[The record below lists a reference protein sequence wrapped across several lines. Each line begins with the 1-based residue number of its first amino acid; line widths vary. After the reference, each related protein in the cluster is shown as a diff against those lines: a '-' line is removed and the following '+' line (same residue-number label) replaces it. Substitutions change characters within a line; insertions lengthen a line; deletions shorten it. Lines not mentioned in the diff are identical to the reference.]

1 MPSWTSF
8 SVADVI
14 VFVIICGVD
23 VFCAWIFWSAAVM
36 VPKAYQMRRPW
47 MIWLLLIPIPL
58 LNDLLSFI
66 VLIPLARSYQ
76 RLFQAHN
83 ITRNRQGGFRTVI
96 FTCTVSLLG
105 DLLGFLAH
113 PPVVL
118 KHFFPTVMW
127 FLALPSAAGQVL
139 REVAGVASLA
149 LLFIVWDMRKQAYHI
164 RMFRTTKDTIAA
176 LHALQ
181 G

>member
-23 VFCAWIFWSAAVM
+23 VFCTWIFWSAAVM
-36 VPKAYQMRRPW
+36 VPKSYQMRRPW

-76 RLFQAHN
+76 RLFQAHH

-96 FTCTVSLLG
+96 FTCTVSSLG
-105 DLLGFLAH
+105 DIARS
-113 PPVVL
+113 
-118 KHFFPTVMW
+118 
-127 FLALPSAAGQVL
+127 SAAGQVL
-139 REVAGVASLA
+139 RGVAGVASLA
-149 LLFIVWDMRKQAYHI
+149 LLFIMWDMRKQANHI